1 VDPVHESS
9 ELIVSKP
16 TSSSAQNALA
26 DVEQRI
32 VAAAREREAAA
43 DEATTRAHT
52 ARA

>member
-1 VDPVHESS
+1 
-9 ELIVSKP
+9 LTVSKP
-16 TSSSAQNALA
+16 SSSAQSALA

-43 DEATTRAHT
+43 DVASTQAPT